1 MKDYR
6 RLEANEF
13 LAIFNS
19 LGAERTRY
27 VANAV
32 NSHADLLAAAEA
44 IVQGIDAGQERLGYG
59 REETL
64 RAAIAKAKGR

>member
-44 IVQGIDAGQERLGYG
+44 ALTHHSILAGTEMAPWRAQ
-59 REETL
+59 L